1 MTTAEIL
8 KKAKEL
14 SVSSA
19 PLDTG
24 TKNNAI
30 MLMADALEAAA
41 DSILEAT
48 EPMLK
53 TQGVK

>member
-19 PLDTG
+19 PLDTDA
-24 TKNNAI
+24 KNNAYGGC
-30 MLMADALEAAA
+30 A
-41 DSILEAT
+41 
-48 EPMLK
+48 
-53 TQGVK
+53 